1 MKSVVLLVLLAGSA
15 AHADS
20 KAWTSGK
27 SVIPSSATVVG
38 GMSAASAR
46 SSGLYNQFLP
56 LLLAQAGGQAKAG
69 LDAIKQQC
77 DLDVLGALD
86 SVAFGVDDAQSG
98 VIVIALKG
106 TNRKALEACGA
117 KLTKADS
124 KTLDISA
131 DGKLTKYVNMGD
143 KPVFVQWLAADVVA
157 ITTAPDDKDASTK
170 LLAGGVTANKA
181 MTKAL
186 GAVKK
191 DATMWVVV
199 NKDTAID
206 GGGKVSQVYG
216 NAVVA
221 NKKITFNAHAVTDSA
236 ATATTL
242 SATATKKLAD
252 AQPGAAPSLQAAI
265 STVSIKASGPDIV
278 GSAAI
283 SEDDIVAFVMT
294 LMK

>member
-1 MKSVVLLVLLAGSA
+1 MKSVALVVLLAGSA

-27 SVIPSSATVVG
+27 SVIPASATVVG
-38 GMSAASAR
+38 GLSAASAR

-56 LLLAQAGGQAKAG
+56 LLLAQAGPAKAG
-69 LDAIKQQC
+69 LDTVKQQC
-77 DLDVLGALD
+77 DLDVLASLD

-117 KLTKADS
+117 KLTKADN
-124 KTLDISA
+124 KTLDIAA
-131 DGKLTKYVNMGD
+131 DGKLTRYSNMGE
-143 KPVFVQWLAADVVA
+143 KPAYVQWLSSDVVA
-157 ITTAPDDKDASTK
+157 ITTSPDDKDVSTK
-170 LLAGGVTANKA
+170 LLAGGATSNKA

-191 DATMWVVV
+191 DATMWVIV
-199 NKDTAID
+199 NKNTDVP
-206 GGGKVSQVYG
+206 GGGKVSQIYG
-216 NAVVA
+216 NVVAA
-221 NKKITFNAHAVTDSA
+221 NKKITFNAHAITDSA
-236 ATATTL
+236 ATATSL

-252 AQPGAAPSLQAAI
+252 AQPGAAPSLKAAI
-265 STVSIKASGPDIV
+265 SSVSIKASGPEIV
-278 GSAAI
+278 GDAAI